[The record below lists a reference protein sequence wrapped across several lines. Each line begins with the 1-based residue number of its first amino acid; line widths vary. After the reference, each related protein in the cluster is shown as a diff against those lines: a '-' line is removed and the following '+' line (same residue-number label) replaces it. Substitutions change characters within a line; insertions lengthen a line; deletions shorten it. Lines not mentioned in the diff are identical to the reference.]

1 MPYNEQLCNERHEI
15 IDRRLDKLS
24 RKLDWATTLLII
36 TLVTLAL
43 NLVFDNIKYENNRT
57 TESQSI
63 LMEK

>member
-57 TESQSI
+57 TEPQSI

>member
-43 NLVFDNIKYENNRT
+43 NLVFDNINYKKERII
-57 TESQSI
+57 EPQSI
-63 LMEK
+63 LLEK